1 MVDFGRFGLVGSVCV
16 LCCDGAER
24 SVLVLLH
31 LGFGSCWFWDFDGDD
46 FVVLWKT
53 VIL

>member
-1 MVDFGRFGLVGSVCV
+1 MLRIGF
-16 LCCDGAER
+16 
-24 SVLVLLH
+24 LLH

-46 FVVLWKT
+46 VVGSWKT